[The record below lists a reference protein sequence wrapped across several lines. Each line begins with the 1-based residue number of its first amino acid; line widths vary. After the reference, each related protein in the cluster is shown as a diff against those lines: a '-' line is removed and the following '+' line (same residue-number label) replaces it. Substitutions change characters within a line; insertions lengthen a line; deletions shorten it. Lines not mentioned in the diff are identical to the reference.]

1 MLSLNPQ
8 LIAISV
14 TVSFVVASGVYDV
27 SVEKCI
33 FEGTDRGLRIKT
45 GRGKRYKTI

>member
-1 MLSLNPQ
+1 LNPQ

-14 TVSFVVASGVYDV
+14 TVSFVVAAVVYDV
-27 SVEKCI
+27 SVGKCI
-33 FEGTDRGLRIKT
+33 FEGTDKGLRIKT